1 MLEKEKLASEERKNN
16 NAKLGDAVQ
25 EIEKLKREIVAAQ
38 ENSPNPKKLQDRV
51 TTDSPLQKN
60 KAEMNE
66 TENELLTK
74 DIMLDQ
80 VSECSSYSI
89 SRRGTTEVDD
99 QLLESRDTVEMSG
112 LNNMNE
118 DEGRKE
124 HRSLNPSTDS
134 FGEKELGIEKLDNF
148 GSFSES
154 NPETKKKKILERLD
168 SDAQKLGRLQVTVE
182 DMKRKVGACEEGR
195 KEKDFEVDD
204 VKAQLEDAE
213 ESITKLLDLNRN
225 LVKNVEDGL
234 FLSARSSRDLDNGT
248 NVSRR
253 RVSEQAR
260 QGYEKI
266 GRLQAEVQKLQLL
279 LAKLE
284 DEKGSKWDGTRV
296 VDYKTRVLLR
306 DYLYGGGRGNM
317 KRKKGGFCSCIRPS
331 TEEH

>member
-1 MLEKEKLASEERKNN
+1 MLEKEKLAAEESKNV
-16 NAKLGDAVQ
+16 NAKLSDAVQ
-25 EIEKLKREIVAAQ
+25 EIGKLKREIIAFQ
-38 ENSPNPKKLQDRV
+38 ENSLDPKKLQERV
-51 TTDSPLQKN
+51 KTDSPLQKN
-60 KAEMNE
+60 KMEMNE

-99 QLLESRDTVEMSG
+99 PLLESRDTVEKSG
-112 LNNMNE
+112 LDDMNE
-118 DEGRKE
+118 DGGRKE
-124 HRSLNPSTDS
+124 HRSLNPSMDS
-134 FGEKELGIEKLDNF
+134 FGEKELSIEKLDNF

-168 SDAQKLGRLQVTVE
+168 SDAQKLGRLQETVE
-182 DMKRKVGACEEGR
+182 DMKRKVGVCEKGG
-195 KEKDFEVDD
+195 KEKDFEVDY

-234 FLSARSSRDLDNGT
+234 FLSAGSSRDLDNRA

-279 LAKLE
+279 LSKLDE
-284 DEKGSKWDGTRV
+284 EKGSKGRGTRAM
-296 VDYKTRVLLR
+296 DYKTRVLLR
-306 DYLYGGGRGNM
+306 DYLYGGGRGNT
-317 KRKKGGFCSCIRPS
+317 KRKKGGFCSCVRPS
-331 TEEH
+331 TEEY